1 MPTNFNVIE
10 PENLNRKFNGKVSIE
25 FALANSLN
33 IPAVKV
39 LKDLGKTTLIEQLKK
54 ADFWTVKKQEK
65 DLGLSIV
72 LGGCGVTLEELTQL
86 YAAFAN
92 DGNWQ
97 KCSFFNV
104 VSPDDKR
111 TVWSWVNKCLK
122 NRQIWNEPPRQNS
135 TSSEFRH
142 PSLKKGGEVSVPISP
157 LQKRVEQLIS
167 PSATYLITE
176 ILAQI
181 KRPDLPN
188 NFDYTYRLP
197 KIAWKTGTSFGRR
210 DAWSIGYNKKYTVGV
225 WVGNFS
231 GEGVPELS
239 GA

>member
-1 MPTNFNVIE
+1 MPTNFNGFE

-39 LKDLGKTTLIEQLKK
+39 VKDLGKTTLIEQLKM

-72 LGGCGVTLEELTQL
+72 LGGCGVTLEEMTQL

-97 KCSFFNV
+97 KCSFLNV
-104 VSPDDKR
+104 MSPDDKR
-111 TVWSWVNKCLK
+111 SGLSWANKYLK
-122 NRQIWNEPPRQNS
+122 NMQIWNEPPRQNS

-142 PSLKKGGEVSVPISP
+142 HSLNKRGEVSVSANP
-157 LQKRVEQLIS
+157 LQRTGEQLIF
-167 PSATYLITE
+167 
-176 ILAQI
+176 Q
-181 KRPDLPN
+181 
-188 NFDYTYRLP
+188 
-197 KIAWKTGTSFGRR
+197 
-210 DAWSIGYNKKYTVGV
+210 
-225 WVGNFS
+225 
-231 GEGVPELS
+231 
-239 GA
+239 